1 MRKKIV
7 NVRLIK
13 PKNIINAGNKVLDVL
28 SEKILFPP
36 LPIILEL

>member
-13 PKNIINAGNKVLDVL
+13 PKNIINAGNKVLEVL
-28 SEKILFPP
+28 SEKFLFFP
-36 LPIILEL
+36 LLIIREL

>member
-13 PKNIINAGNKVLDVL
+13 PKNIINAGDNVLNL
-28 SEKILFPP
+28 LIELILFF
-36 LPIILEL
+36 LPIIREL